1 MAYNKILNNFKLNQN
16 NILNDNTLH
25 STNNSFDFTD
35 HFKPINI
42 NNSII
47 FQNNDILVNENINL
61 LQESNINEINTPSLY
76 LNQYIGI
83 KLLNTNDL
91 SIFNN
96 SLTNNRIILNSNIN
110 IENELFITG
119 NIYSSISYTSSDRTN
134 KIIRSLNGG
143 IVVQVAKD
151 SDNIYDYFKIGLSNI
166 DSANN
171 SLNSNV
177 NITFLSNNKS
187 FNIQNGIE
195 YSNNLDINFLT
206 SDVSIP
212 QIDFSNTLLSSAT
225 TSLNSTLSTFYG
237 TNALNSPNIF
247 NVKKD
252 LSITP
257 NCTILR
263 PCNNINNK
271 DFYFTGDSHCI
282 LIENNKDQFDLLNGK
297 NNVHL
302 YIIDLTS
309 QNFIDNLGKG
319 FKLDFLLG
327 KFKNNLFTVNYDN
340 TTRKQNVYPN
350 YLPFRE
356 NVNIAKQLPLGF
368 PYVISAIARYN
379 ATPVNTILNNPIYQ
393 WGPIAPLDNY
403 TSLQNQFRTLINNS
417 INIFTG
423 LSTGPYNNKFYTPLN
438 PVVGDQFSF
447 WYYSGSVSKV
457 LIYINGTSNLLTPMI
472 SSIISYPLNW
482 VWDGQNWILNSTP
495 NPYAYDAGG
504 LNYPS
509 HILLELPENHFISGQ
524 DSLNYQSHSIFRYKN
539 NKNFYLYGNKNIDS
553 ELVSENLNEYSNGGW
568 LYTTSTNINEKSN
581 FKKLYKNIYHL
592 ISNNVLKTIN
602 SFNWQPYSNFQLIY
616 LGNNEWYIN

>member
-76 LNQYIGI
+76 LNQNIGI

-96 SLTNNRIILNSNIN
+96 SLTNNRIILNSNVN

-143 IVVQVAKD
+143 VAVEIVKD
-151 SDNIYDYFKIGLSNI
+151 GLYDYFKIGLSNI
-166 DSANN
+166 DNASN
-171 SLNSNV
+171 SFNSSV

-212 QIDFSNTLLSSAT
+212 QIDFSNTLLPSAT
-225 TSLNSTLSTFYG
+225 TSLNTTLTTFYG
-237 TNALNSPNIF
+237 TNALNSPNVF
-247 NVKKD
+247 NVKKT
-252 LSITP
+252 LSNTP

-263 PCNNINNK
+263 PCNDINNK

-327 KFKNNLFTVNYDN
+327 KFKNNLFTVDYDN

-356 NVNIAKQLPLGF
+356 NVDIVKQLPLGF
-368 PYVISAIARYN
+368 PYVISALARYN
-379 ATPVNTILNNPIYQ
+379 AAPVNTILNNPIYQ

-482 VWDGQNWILNSTP
+482 IWDGQNWILNSTP
-495 NPYAYDAGG
+495 NPYSYDAGG

-539 NKNFYLYGNKNIDS
+539 NKNFYLYGDKNIDS

>member
-356 NVNIAKQLPLGF
+356 NVNITKQLPLGF